1 MDAFAGA
8 EIPDPEGVVKRPADA
23 AAAVGDGEAGD
34 RIAVPFKRMEAL
46 AGAEIPDPEGVV
58 P

>member
-1 MDAFAGA
+1 MEAMAGA
-8 EIPDPEGVVKRPADA
+8 EIPDPEGVVICPTDA
-23 AAAVGDGEAGD
+23 EAVRRDGEAGD
-34 RIAVPFKRMEAL
+34 RIAVPSKRMETM